1 MPRLTFSLDEAAVR
15 MLVETA
21 ARTRKPK
28 SLIVR
33 EAIAQYAARE
43 DDLSADERQRLL
55 GVLRRIKQSPPTRP
69 AAEVDRELREIRHSR
84 RAEWRRGG
92 GPC

>member
-1 MPRLTFSLDEAAVR
+1 MF
-15 MLVETA
+15 
-21 ARTRKPK
+21 TRKCHFIGNCCKPK

-43 DDLSADERQRLL
+43 DALAADERQRLL

-69 AAEVDRELREIRHSR
+69 AAAVDRELQEIRHSR
-84 RAEWRRGG
+84 RAAWRRGG